1 MPLLDHFR
9 PPIGDERGWNSFH
22 SNWATR
28 IADQI
33 SDLLPEDFLVEENA
47 KGSGGGEIDVATLRP
62 SSETGANGTPPDR
75 WHSGWQPPA
84 PDGRMPI
91 VFPDQFEVLVYEFS
105 GGRHLVGAIELV
117 SPGNKDRPETREA
130 FASKVANYLHLGA
143 SVIVIDVVTTR
154 RGILHND
161 VMRVIGGPADLS
173 LPADTAQYA
182 VSYRPVLRDNVP
194 ELDLWFARF
203 AVGDQ
208 LPTMPLRL
216 VADYFLPIDFEA
228 SYTEALRRRRL
239 I

>member
-1 MPLLDHFR
+1 M
-9 PPIGDERGWNSFH
+9 
-22 SNWATR
+22 
-28 IADQI
+28 
-33 SDLLPEDFLVEENA
+33 
-47 KGSGGGEIDVATLRP
+47 
-62 SSETGANGTPPDR
+62 
-75 WHSGWQPPA
+75 
-84 PDGRMPI
+84 
-91 VFPDQFEVLVYEFS
+91 
-105 GGRHLVGAIELV
+105 
-117 SPGNKDRPETREA
+117 TREA

-161 VMRVIGGPADLS
+161 VIRVIGGRSDLT

-203 AVGDQ
+203 GVGDQ

-216 VADYFLPIDFEA
+216 IADHFLAIDFEA
-228 SYTEALRRRRL
+228 TYTEALRRRRL